1 MKTMTRFTQLAII
14 LMLIA
19 LLAACGG
26 NNNGNAEPNPPSAV
40 ASSAN
45 STGQSPADDNAVR
58 TMKDAMGHDVQVP
71 AHPKKVLAPFLEDPL
86 TALGLK
92 PIAQWGAAGVP
103 QQYLQDELKDV
114 PVLNMEGGMKPEEA
128 LSYSPDL
135 IIFLAPTYL
144 ADGSYEQFAKIAPT
158 YVLSDNEADWRGNL
172 QKLGTL
178 LNEEDAVK
186 AALGNFDKKVQEAK
200 AKLGTIPAEKTA
212 VLLQADGEKG
222 FKLFGPNFYGGETL
236 YKTLGFKQP
245 SIVTGDYDT
254 FSIEKL
260 ADLKDVDYIFVISG
274 PGRGKPPVDN
284 SLWKSLQAVRNNQV
298 FEADSGHWFN
308 ANIIA
313 NGLMIDDVLKDV
325 HE

>member
-1 MKTMTRFTQLAII
+1 MKKMTRFTQSAII

-19 LLAACGG
+19 LLAACGS
-26 NNNGNAEPNPPSAV
+26 NNNGNAESTTPSAN
-40 ASSAN
+40 ASSA
-45 STGQSPADDNAVR
+45 SSSEEPADDNAVR
-58 TMKDAMGHDVQVP
+58 TLKDAMGHEVKVP

-92 PIAQWGAAGVP
+92 PAAQWGAAGVP
-103 QQYLQDELKDV
+103 QQYLQDQLNDV

-172 QKLGTL
+172 EKLGAL
-178 LNEEDAVK
+178 LNEEEAVK
-186 AALGNFDKKVQEAK
+186 TALEKFDKKVEDAK
-200 AKLGTIPAEKTA
+200 AQLGAIPAEKTA

-245 SIVTGDYDT
+245 AFVTGDYDT

-274 PGRGKPPVDN
+274 PGRGKPPADN
-284 SLWKSLQAVRNNQV
+284 SLWKSLQAVQNNQV
-298 FEADSGHWFN
+298 FDADSGHWFN

-313 NGLMIDDVLKDV
+313 NGLIIDDVLKVIHD
-325 HE
+325 